1 MRYIYPAQERLIRRL
16 PNLTRAQLRQL
27 VAFLGLTINIR
38 SHEGLY
44 AALTYHFTRGEAPNF
59 ALLADFLG
67 EPYYVTVSNA
77 PTRARTAHGSSLG
90 HEDEREHEEEEEE
103 TEEENV
109 EVKEAERENTE
120 DEYDVV
126 EGDVEVD
133 DDDDYD
139 DNVVEVSGPSC
150 SPAALA
156 SPAPASTSRRPAPA
170 LDFDSDDDDLQILG
184 SSPVR
189 RPCRSTTGASVIS
202 TIPSCLSY
210 YRSRKN

>member
-103 TEEENV
+103 TEEE
-109 EVKEAERENTE
+109 EEE
-120 DEYDVV
+120 DD
-126 EGDVEVD
+126 
-133 DDDDYD
+133 
-139 DNVVEVSGPSC
+139 VVEVSGPSC